1 MTKNPPQVLD
11 LSFLRDPTAQRRIA
25 LITLAF
31 GLAGALYWLVAPKWY
46 RSTLTIVPAGAP
58 KSSGISALMG
68 GDLGGLAAGLGASIG
83 SADVA
88 RIGAVLQSAAVSDA
102 VAQKFDLQS
111 RYGVGHPEGARDA
124 LWQHCDV
131 KTLPKPSLVQVSC
144 EDKDQR
150 FAQSMLTFFAD
161 YGNQVFRRVSVS
173 SATEEVRFLE
183 RRIAELRQQA
193 EAAAGRV
200 REFQEKHQIV
210 ELEAQARAVVSAMA
224 VLNGQRIAKQMEL
237 GYARTF
243 SSRDEATARQLASQ
257 LSVMDEQLQNLEE
270 PLLPP
275 GLAGAG
281 ASEDRKERSGMLPA
295 AIAVPKLR
303 AEYETLL
310 RDRKVAEATL
320 IFALERLEGAKA
332 SEAREV
338 STFQVLDPPTLPERH
353 SSPLR
358 SMTTLQFAALGF
370 VGALVYEWRRR
381 AK

>member
-1 MTKNPPQVLD
+1 VNLARPIQID
-11 LSFLRDPTAQRRIA
+11 LSFLRTRQVQVRVGAVTCA
-25 LITLAF
+25 LAVVGF
-31 GLAGALYWLVAPKWY
+31 LYGTVATKSY
-46 RSTLTIVPAGAP
+46 RSTMTVVP
-58 KSSGISALMG
+58 SSSQNSGVSSLLG
-68 GDLGGLAAGLGASIG
+68 SQLGGLAALDMGRGADG
-83 SADVA
+83 A
-88 RIGAVLQSAAVSDA
+88 RIAAVLQSTSVTDA
-102 VAQKFDLQS
+102 VIEKFNLKTRYEQKFQEMTRNAVWNS
-111 RYGVGHPEGARDA
+111 
-124 LWQHCDV
+124 CSV
-131 KTLPKPSLVQVSC
+131 KTLPKPNLVQVSC
-144 EDKDQR
+144 DDRDPK
-150 FAQSMLTFFAD
+150 FAQAMLQFFAE
-161 YGNQVFRRVSVS
+161 YGNKVFTRVSS
-173 SATEEVRFLE
+173 GSASEQVRFLE
-183 RRIAELRQQA
+183 RNVADLRRQTDD
-193 EAAAGRV
+193 AASKMRQ
-200 REFQEKHQIV
+200 FQESHQIV
-210 ELEAQARAVVSAMA
+210 DIESQARAVVSNVAT
-224 VLNGQRIAKQMEL
+224 LSGQRIAKRMEL
-237 GYARTF
+237 DYARTY
-243 SSRDEATARQLASQ
+243 STRDEATARQLASQ